1 MRGMKHFILGSIFGV
16 LATIFC
22 GAIVYMSV
30 PAKAAEMK
38 KEVVIVRET
47 KKIDKHKLVEA
58 FIQVESEGNNRAVNK
73 VSGATGCLQLTDTMI
88 LEANRLLGR
97 NKYKLSD
104 RTNRRKSIE
113 IFHVI
118 MQHKNPEYD
127 IHLACKI
134 WSPRG
139 KLSYH
144 TKVVNKYNE
153 LNNKK

>member
-1 MRGMKHFILGSIFGV
+1 MKSFVFGIIFGV

-22 GAIVYMSV
+22 EMIVYISI
-30 PAKAAEMK
+30 PAKASEK
-38 KEVVIVRET
+38 RKEIVIVRET

-73 VSGATGCLQLTDTMI
+73 VSGATGCLQLI
-88 LEANRLLGR
+88 PIQVKEANRLLGR

-104 RTNRRKSIE
+104 RTDRAKSIE
-113 IFHVI
+113 IFHLI
-118 MQHKNPEYD
+118 MRHKNPGYD

-134 WSPRG
+134 WNPRG

>member
-1 MRGMKHFILGSIFGV
+1 MKNFILGSIFGV

-30 PAKAAEMK
+30 PAKAAETK

-58 FIQVESEGNNRAVNK
+58 FIQVESEGDNYAVNK
-73 VSGATGCLQLTDTMI
+73 VSGATGCLQLMPI
-88 LEANRLLGR
+88 QVKEANRLLGR

-104 RTNRRKSIE
+104 RTNRAKSIE
-113 IFHVI
+113 IFHLI
-118 MQHKNPEYD
+118 MRQKNPEYD

-134 WSPRG
+134 WNPKS

-144 TKVVNKYNE
+144 TKVVKEYE
-153 LNNKK
+153 KLISKK

>member
-1 MRGMKHFILGSIFGV
+1 MRYFVFGAICGV

-22 GAIVYMSV
+22 GAIVYISV
-30 PAKAAEMK
+30 PAKADEK
-38 KEVVIVRET
+38 RKEVVIVRET

-73 VSGATGCLQLTDTMI
+73 VSGATGCLQLMPI
-88 LEANRLLGR
+88 QVKEANRLLGR

-104 RTNRRKSIE
+104 RTNRAKSIE
-113 IFHVI
+113 IFHLI
-118 MQHKNPEYD
+118 MRQKNPEYD

-134 WSPRG
+134 WNPRG